1 MYQVMLADDEPTALN
16 LLQMIIEKKCEGF
29 QVAGIAYNGQE
40 ALEKMKSL
48 HPDVLITDIQM
59 PVMNGLDLIGK
70 AKEEDSDLVSIVI
83 SGYQEFEYA
92 KTAMRYGVTD
102 YILKPIVPSELCAL
116 LEKVKNRLDIRYYR
130 NRNALMHRLVNE
142 IPISEEEL
150 KRYFQSPRYYGA
162 ITRRNGLPTRFSE
175 RGQKEIFS
183 DIHEWMLT
191 YGRDDQ
197 ETLYLCPEELVEE
210 GQYVEMIKRQIGK
223 EQPDASYLTT
233 VICKK
238 AASVDQIGEMVK
250 GLYRMLDTSIV
261 LGKSQTLFLDGEKS
275 EVSVE
280 DAGNFD
286 YLQDLE
292 YLAKNQKYERLQKET
307 ASLIQK
313 WGQEE
318 RPQIWMEGR
327 LRQICYLLQRY
338 DSCNMDYRECEFLLD
353 ETFANAENVQQL
365 ITGMD
370 DIFFKD
376 KKEDSMTMQKLNTEE
391 YFQKIKEYIQE
402 HMAEALSLQKVS
414 REMGVS
420 QTYLSRLF
428 RKYENSTFNNYLTAL
443 RMEKAK
449 VLLKSGDRIYVKDVA
464 EQVGYKDQFY
474 FSRIFHSYTGVRPSE
489 YLE

>member
-1 MYQVMLADDEPTALN
+1 MYQMMLADDEPTALN
-16 LLQMIIEKKCEGF
+16 LLQTIIEKKCDGF
-29 QVAGIAYNGQE
+29 QVVGIAYNGQE

-183 DIHEWMLT
+183 DIYEWMLT

-238 AASVDQIGEMVK
+238 AVSVDQIGEMVK

-286 YLQDLE
+286 YFQDLE

>member
-1 MYQVMLADDEPTALN
+1 MLADDEPTALN
-16 LLQMIIEKKCEGF
+16 LLQMIIDKKCEGF
-29 QVAGIAYNGQE
+29 QVAEIAYNGQE
-40 ALEKMKSL
+40 ALEKMKKF

-70 AKEEDSDLVSIVI
+70 AKEENGDLVSIVI

-102 YILKPIVPSELCAL
+102 YILKPIVPSELCSL
-116 LEKVKNRLDIRYYR
+116 LEKVKNRLDINYYR

-142 IPISEEEL
+142 IPVSEEEL
-150 KRYFQSPRYYGA
+150 KRYFQSARYYGA

-210 GQYVEMIKRQIGK
+210 EQYVEMIKRQIGK

-250 GLYRMLDTSIV
+250 GLYRMLDTRIV
-261 LGKSQTLFLDGEKS
+261 LGKSQTLFLDGEKGEAS
-275 EVSVE
+275 EE

-307 ASLIQK
+307 EMLIQK

-318 RPQIWMEGR
+318 RPLIWMEGR
-327 LRQICYLLQRY
+327 LRQICYLLQRFEG
-338 DSCNMDYRECEFLLD
+338 CNMDYRECEFLLD
-353 ETFANAENVQQL
+353 EAFANAENIQQL
-365 ITGMD
+365 ISSMN

-391 YFQKIKEYIQE
+391 YFHKIKEYIQE
-402 HMAEALSLQKVS
+402 HMAEALSLQQVS

-420 QTYLSRLF
+420 QTYMSRLF
-428 RKYENSTFNNYLTAL
+428 RKYENATFNNYLTTL

-449 VLLKSGDRIYVKDVA
+449 MLLRNGDKIYVKDVA

>member
-1 MYQVMLADDEPTALN
+1 MMLADDEPTALN
-16 LLQMIIEKKCEGF
+16 LLQTIIEKKCDGF
-29 QVAGIAYNGQE
+29 QVVGIAYNGQE

-197 ETLYLCPEELVEE
+197 ETLYLCPKELVEE

-238 AASVDQIGEMVK
+238 AVSVDQIGEMVK

>member
-162 ITRRNGLPTRFSE
+162 ITRRNGLPIRFSE

-261 LGKSQTLFLDGEKS
+261 LGKSQTLFLDGEKN

>member
-1 MYQVMLADDEPTALN
+1 MLADDEPTALN

-261 LGKSQTLFLDGEKS
+261 LGKSQTLFLDGEKN

-307 ASLIQK
+307 SILIQK

-318 RPQIWMEGR
+318 RPMIWMEGR

>member
-1 MYQVMLADDEPTALN
+1 MMLADDEPTALN
-16 LLQMIIEKKCEGF
+16 LLQTIIEKKCDGF
-29 QVAGIAYNGQE
+29 QVVGIAYNGQE

-238 AASVDQIGEMVK
+238 AVSVDQIGEMVK

-280 DAGNFD
+280 DAGSFD
-286 YLQDLE
+286 YFQDLE

>member
-261 LGKSQTLFLDGEKS
+261 LGKSQTLFLDGEKN

-307 ASLIQK
+307 SILIQK

>member
-307 ASLIQK
+307 AGLIQK

-318 RPQIWMEGR
+318 RPMIWMEGR

>member
-261 LGKSQTLFLDGEKS
+261 LGKSQTLFLDGEKN

-464 EQVGYKDQFY
+464 EQVGYKD
-474 FSRIFHSYTGVRPSE
+474 
-489 YLE
+489 

>member
-1 MYQVMLADDEPTALN
+1 MLADDEPTALN
-16 LLQMIIEKKCEGF
+16 LLQMIIDKKCEGF
-29 QVAGIAYNGQE
+29 QVAEIAYNGQE
-40 ALEKMKSL
+40 ALEKMKKL
-48 HPDVLITDIQM
+48 RPDVLITDIQM

-116 LEKVKNRLDIRYYR
+116 LEKVKKRLDIRYYR

-150 KRYFQSPRYYGA
+150 NRYFQSPRYYGA

-238 AASVDQIGEMVK
+238 AVSVDQIGEMVK

>member
-1 MYQVMLADDEPTALN
+1 MYQMMLADDEPTALN
-16 LLQMIIEKKCEGF
+16 LLQTIIEKKCDGF
-29 QVAGIAYNGQE
+29 QVVGIAYNGQE

-238 AASVDQIGEMVK
+238 AVSVDQIGEMVK

-280 DAGNFD
+280 DAGSFD
-286 YLQDLE
+286 YFQDLE

>member
-261 LGKSQTLFLDGEKS
+261 LGKSQTLFLDGEKN

>member
-1 MYQVMLADDEPTALN
+1 M
-16 LLQMIIEKKCEGF
+16 
-29 QVAGIAYNGQE
+29 
-40 ALEKMKSL
+40 
-48 HPDVLITDIQM
+48 
-59 PVMNGLDLIGK
+59 
-70 AKEEDSDLVSIVI
+70 
-83 SGYQEFEYA
+83 
-92 KTAMRYGVTD
+92 
-102 YILKPIVPSELCAL
+102 
-116 LEKVKNRLDIRYYR
+116 
-130 NRNALMHRLVNE
+130 
-142 IPISEEEL
+142 
-150 KRYFQSPRYYGA
+150 
-162 ITRRNGLPTRFSE
+162 
-175 RGQKEIFS
+175 
-183 DIHEWMLT
+183 
-191 YGRDDQ
+191 
-197 ETLYLCPEELVEE
+197 
-210 GQYVEMIKRQIGK
+210 
-223 EQPDASYLTT
+223 
-233 VICKK
+233 
-238 AASVDQIGEMVK
+238 DQIGEMVK
-250 GLYRMLDTSIV
+250 GLYRMLDTRIV

-307 ASLIQK
+307 AILIQK

-318 RPQIWMEGR
+318 RPMIWMEGR

>member
-16 LLQMIIEKKCEGF
+16 LLQTIIEKKCEGF

-250 GLYRMLDTSIV
+250 GLYRMLDTRIV

-307 ASLIQK
+307 FILIQK

-318 RPQIWMEGR
+318 RPMIWMEGR

>member
-1 MYQVMLADDEPTALN
+1 MYQMMLADDEPTALN
-16 LLQMIIEKKCEGF
+16 LLQTIIEKKCDGF
-29 QVAGIAYNGQE
+29 QVVGIAYNGQE

-238 AASVDQIGEMVK
+238 AVSVDQIGEMVK

-307 ASLIQK
+307 SILIQK

-318 RPQIWMEGR
+318 RPMIWMEGR

>member
-1 MYQVMLADDEPTALN
+1 MYQMMLADDEPTALN
-16 LLQMIIEKKCEGF
+16 LLQTIIEKKCDGF
-29 QVAGIAYNGQE
+29 QVVGIAYNGQE

-238 AASVDQIGEMVK
+238 AVSVDQIGEMVK

-286 YLQDLE
+286 YFQDLE